1 MTNKQSQIS
10 IRRLEGTNA
19 VLILQSQ
26 QVTIKERLK
35 ALRLL
40 LKKGWCCQHFKTANE
55 IVLGISKL
63 LSQTQHLSYG
73 YYIANWYWTTVFKT
87 GNMYSMELLHSFS
100 LLIADIVQKENPL
113 ESYYFCEEL
122 DGRYYVV
129 IRYFDVKV
137 EIERE
142 LEYYLNTT
150 EPFPTNFQEFI
161 SNIYVDS
168 KTFIAPLSD
177 VVLQD
182 Q

>member
-10 IRRLEGTNA
+10 IRQLEGTNA

-26 QVTIKERLK
+26 QVAIKERLK
-35 ALRLL
+35 AIRLL
-40 LKKGWCCQHFKTANE
+40 LRKGGYCQHFKTADE
-55 IVLGISKL
+55 IILGISKL

-73 YYIANWYWTTVFKT
+73 YYIANWYWATVFKT
-87 GNMYSMELLHSFS
+87 GNMYSMELIHAFS

-122 DGRYYVV
+122 DGKYNVV
-129 IRYFDVKV
+129 IRYFDTKV

-150 EPFPTNFQEFI
+150 ERFPTNFQEFS
-161 SNIYVDS
+161 SNLHVYS
-168 KTFIAPLSD
+168 KTFINPPSD
-177 VVLQD
+177 VV
-182 Q
+182 